1 MDIGLRGELAF
12 SIGEKQSPTLQ
23 NVDIWLDSVLLTYF
37 DNTVYLPGF
46 LNSLKSELTDIENDD
61 IDDSYIFFNHGP
73 TTDDVVARAT
83 LNEGYIH
90 LSCILNSGEKVEK
103 ELSLGVVIST
113 YKKCI
118 SALAT

>member
-61 IDDSYIFFNHGP
+61 IG
-73 TTDDVVARAT
+73 
-83 LNEGYIH
+83 
-90 LSCILNSGEKVEK
+90 
-103 ELSLGVVIST
+103 
-113 YKKCI
+113 
-118 SALAT
+118 